1 MRGREDR
8 NELEVYG
15 DTDLFGGLRQRV
27 RRGVVRARS
36 TTWTLDFEP
45 GDLVVHVDHGIG
57 RFLGMRLMC
66 DSGEEREY
74 MQLEYAEGHKLYIPV
89 EHLERVQKYVGG
101 GDAQPRLR
109 KGRRSWRSWS
119 RRRSSG
125 ASCRGSWR
133 LGLCR

>member
-1 MRGREDR
+1 VIRSLQHPHPDPAPSRGRED

-27 RRGVVRARS
+27 RRGVVRART

-57 RFLGMRLMC
+57 RFLGMRLMG

-101 GDAQPRLR
+101 GDAQPKLSKLGSGQWERAKR
-109 KGRRSWRSWS
+109 KV
-119 RRRSSG
+119 
-125 ASCRGSWR
+125 
-133 LGLCR
+133 